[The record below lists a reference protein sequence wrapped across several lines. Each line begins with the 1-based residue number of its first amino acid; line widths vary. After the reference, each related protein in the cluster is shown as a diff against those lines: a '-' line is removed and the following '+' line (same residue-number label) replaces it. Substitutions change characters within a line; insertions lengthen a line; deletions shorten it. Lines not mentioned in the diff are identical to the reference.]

1 MELPG
6 TEMMT
11 QMVRLQGS
19 AANVPPPRDLAE
31 ASEKFE
37 AIFLRQFLD
46 KAMKPL
52 LHDTPGSGMSGAG
65 IYQYMMTDV
74 LANSLSE
81 QGQFGFSSLLQ
92 MQLANEA
99 GDPDA
104 TGPEPHDV
112 NTAKETP

>member
-1 MELPG
+1 MEIPG

-19 AANVPPPRDLAE
+19 AANVPPPRDLTE

-74 LANSLSE
+74 LANALSE
-81 QGQFGFSSLLQ
+81 QGQFGFANLLQ
-92 MQLANEA
+92 MELAHDAN
-99 GDPDA
+99 DPDPKGQE
-104 TGPEPHDV
+104 TDEL